1 MPLFS
6 FGPEGRKQFEQ
17 FGRVSTLG
25 LELGLSIALGF
36 WGGQWLDRKF
46 GTGGV
51 LTWVGFA
58 LGLAAGARSLYSLVR
73 RTRAELQK
81 QTPDSEAAPDPAL
94 ESPPD
99 FETSPDYDA
108 SPHGH
113 SETSPDYDSSPYSPE
128 APNKPPKP

>member
-81 QTPDSEAAPDPAL
+81 QTPDSEAAPDPVP